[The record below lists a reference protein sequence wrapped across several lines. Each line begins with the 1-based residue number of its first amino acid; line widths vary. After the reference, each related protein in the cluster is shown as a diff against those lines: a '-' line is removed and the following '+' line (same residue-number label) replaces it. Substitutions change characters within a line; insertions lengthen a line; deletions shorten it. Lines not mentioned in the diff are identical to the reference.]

1 MKHCPACNY
10 VPNQFYK
17 DLTCCP
23 NCFIKFVP
31 TKDDFIP
38 SPCRVADRETGPPL
52 PTIVQAS
59 AAEGNPVTLF
69 LYIAEDAQHFEPY
82 KLTLPSELII
92 AAADEINQLRE
103 KLDNAKQEITQTIR
117 KLEQIYAQIE
127 IKTL

>member
-1 MKHCPACNY
+1 MKHCPACKY
-10 VPNQFYK
+10 VPKEFHK

-31 TKDDFIP
+31 TKDDLTP
-38 SPCRVADRETGPPL
+38 SPCRVAERETGPPL
-52 PTIVQAS
+52 SSNVQAS

-69 LYIAEDAQHFEPY
+69 LYIAADAQQLEPY

-103 KLDNAKQEITQTIR
+103 KLASAKREITCCIR
-117 KLEQIYAQIE
+117 KLENIYQQIDL
-127 IKTL
+127 KTL

>member
-1 MKHCPACNY
+1 MNPPEH
-10 VPNQFYK
+10 
-17 DLTCCP
+17 
-23 NCFIKFVP
+23 
-31 TKDDFIP
+31 

-52 PTIVQAS
+52 SPTVQAS

-69 LYIAEDAQHFEPY
+69 LYIAQDAQQLEPY

-92 AAADEINQLRE
+92 AAADEIIQLRD
-103 KLDNAKQEITQTIR
+103 KLTNAKREITQTIR